1 MTVQITTGV
10 ILATV
15 AILGLVIT
23 VTKATNRR
31 FKETENDLSSLRLT
45 YTERAA
51 KTETELASMKTLQET
66 HGKELLSVGKNVAWL
81 VKWARNG
88 GTK

>member
-31 FKETENDLSSLRLT
+31 FKETENDLSSL
-45 YTERAA
+45 
-51 KTETELASMKTLQET
+51 ET